1 MEHYADP
8 MDRATVE
15 SERLLEEQL
24 RVARS
29 AKPQALPFIGKCYNC
44 DEGLQPD
51 MRFCDKACCDDYE
64 KLKRSHA
71 QRPLQRR

>member
-8 MDRATVE
+8 MDRASVE

-29 AKPQALPFIGKCYNC
+29 ATPIALPFIGQCYNC
-44 DEGLQPD
+44 DEQLEPGH
-51 MRFCDKACCDDYE
+51 RFCDTSCRDDYE
-64 KLKRSHA
+64 ARKRSRNHA
-71 QRPLQRR
+71 PIQRR

>member
-29 AKPQALPFIGKCYNC
+29 AKPITLPATGQCHNC
-44 DEGLQPD
+44 GEGLEPTN
-51 MRFCDKACCDDYE
+51 RFCDTSCRDDFE
-64 KLKRSHA
+64 KRQRSRAHL
-71 QRPLQRR
+71 PVPRR

>member
-29 AKPQALPFIGKCYNC
+29 AKPISLPATGKCHNC
-44 DEGLQPD
+44 DGGVQPTH
-51 MRFCDKACCDDYE
+51 RFCDSDCRDDYE
-64 KLKRSHA
+64 RMKRSRA
-71 QRPLQRR
+71 QLPVPRR

>member
-8 MDRATVE
+8 MDRASVE

-29 AKPQALPFIGKCYNC
+29 AKPITLPFIGKCHYC
-44 DEGLQPD
+44 DEGLEPGH
-51 MRFCDKACCDDYE
+51 RFCDEHCRDDYE
-64 KLKRSHA
+64 KLQRSRA
-71 QRPLQRR
+71 QLPVPRR